1 VLKHPDGLQPPPPPL
16 SAPDRVTLCRGLG
29 IFMKHSAEP
38 AGGIGKID
46 DREATSPIKNRD
58 VRPRQNCPVG

>member
-1 VLKHPDGLQPPPPPL
+1 
-16 SAPDRVTLCRGLG
+16 
-29 IFMKHSAEP
+29 MKHYAEP